1 MDANV
6 LFISVYDPDSEKVL
20 ADWKQNPLWNQL
32 KAVQNNQVYVV
43 DANIWRGGNPIAAN
57 LMLDELLQILS
68 SKLVA

>member
-1 MDANV
+1 MDADA

-32 KAVQNNQVYVV
+32 KAVQNNQVHVV
-43 DANIWRGGNPIAAN
+43 SYDIWRGGNPIAAN

>member
-1 MDANV
+1 MDADA

-32 KAVQNNQVYVV
+32 KAVQNSQVHVV
-43 DANIWRGGNPIAAN
+43 SYDIWRGGNPIAAN